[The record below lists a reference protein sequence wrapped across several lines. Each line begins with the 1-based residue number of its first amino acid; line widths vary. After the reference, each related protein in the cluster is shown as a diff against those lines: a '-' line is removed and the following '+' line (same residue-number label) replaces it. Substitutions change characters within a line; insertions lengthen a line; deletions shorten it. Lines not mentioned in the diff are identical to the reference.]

1 MTVEDRKIWSDGK
14 VLWLEYVKI
23 NGYSF
28 KPTLDGVKK
37 LSRLLDLNVCYLM
50 NRISFYLDN

>member
-1 MTVEDRKIWSDGK
+1 MTVEDRKIWNDGK
-14 VLWLEYVKI
+14 ALWHEYVNI

-37 LSRLLDLNVCYLM
+37 LSRLLDLNVSYLM